1 MKKYIII
8 LVTFLI
14 SIASFGQNI
23 DDFKRDFI
31 NATETEFGE
40 SELNEMFRTYSNLL
54 TPHSDITQLT
64 ASIKNEQIVQYPLSE
79 FKNTDDYKN
88 NIPTLLNS
96 VNPNQRLLS
105 YLVIAGAGDKSF
117 EKVLLEKLKIEKT
130 KGNLIWCGMAL
141 MYLQTNYTTP
151 LFDFLIENENF
162 GDSHMIPMYFQLNKD
177 SLQNT
182 AYNRINNTNLKAK
195 VLSAQLLSKTGKNEK
210 TEQLLLD
217 AVKNWD
223 YNIKGYAIYSVK
235 ELQMGNLKETFIPLL
250 DSTKTR
256 SIAIEALANSS
267 TKEDIDY
274 LKELAN
280 SEETVD
286 KDILNGFL
294 ESKNPESVKY
304 WLNLVSSREI
314 PKKYYFNTLRKALLF
329 SDDLLS
335 DIQTALKTTKH
346 LTIQKELIRV
356 LENREDSISEEIF
369 LSYMDNEDSSVRYWT
384 VDALKNTKSKTV
396 IAKLIEL
403 LKKPEKRVSP
413 ITEILINNN
422 VDSLQSVYADIY
434 NTYKS
439 SEWKRTAIEYLS
451 KFPKE
456 EHKGIFK
463 DVIYNEDSGFSM
475 NRNASIGLANLNDK
489 SSIDRIIEISEK
501 EREGSDGNCY
511 YYLMALSKIKG
522 MKAKRYIQTFENSDS
537 KHISEFVYE
546 TINNWNK

>member
-23 DDFKRDFI
+23 DDFKKDFI
-31 NATETEFGE
+31 KATESEFSE

-64 ASIKNEQIVQYPLSE
+64 ASFKNERIVQYPLSE
-79 FKNTDDYKN
+79 FKETDDYKN
-88 NIPTLLNS
+88 KIQALINS
-96 VNPNQRLLS
+96 ENPNQRLLS
-105 YLVIAGAGDKSF
+105 YLVIAGAGDKNY
-117 EKVLLEKLKIEKT
+117 EKALLAKLKTEET
-130 KGNLIWCGMAL
+130 KGNLIWSGMAL
-141 MYLQTNYTTP
+141 MYLQTSHTTP

-182 AYNRINNTNLKAK
+182 AYNRINSTNLKAK

-210 TEQLLLD
+210 TEKLLLD
-217 AVKNWD
+217 AVKNWE
-223 YNIKGYAIYSVK
+223 YHIKGYAIFSIK
-235 ELQMGNLKETFIPLL
+235 ELEMGNLKETFIPLL

-256 SIAIEALANSS
+256 PIAIEALANSP
-267 TKEDIDY
+267 TKEDVDY
-274 LKELAN
+274 LKQLAN
-280 SEETVD
+280 SEKVVS

-304 WLNLVSSREI
+304 WLELVSSREI
-314 PKKYYFNTLRKALLF
+314 PEKYYFNTLRKPLLF
-329 SDDLLS
+329 SDELLN
-335 DIQTALKTTKH
+335 DVQTTLKTTKH
-346 LTIQKELIRV
+346 LTIQKTLIKV
-356 LENREDSISEEIF
+356 LEGREDSVSEEI
-369 LSYMDNEDSSVRYWT
+369 LLNYMDNDDSSVRYWT
-384 VDALKNTKSKTV
+384 VDALKNTKSKIV
-396 IAKLIEL
+396 IEKLVEL
-403 LKKPEKRVSP
+403 LKKPGKRVSP
-413 ITEILINNN
+413 ITHILINNEIDTLQN
-422 VDSLQSVYADIY
+422 VYTDIY
-434 NTYKS
+434 NTYES

-501 EREGSDGNCY
+501 EREGSDGNCQA
-511 YYLMALSKIKG
+511 YLRALSKIKG
-522 MKAKRYIQTFENSDS
+522 EKAKKYILSFENSES
-537 KHISEFVYE
+537 EYISEFVKE
-546 TINNWNK
+546 IIAEW

>member
-1 MKKYIII
+1 MKKYILI
-8 LVTFLI
+8 LVIFLI
-14 SIASFGQNI
+14 SIVTFGQNI

-31 NATETEFGE
+31 KATETEFGE

-64 ASIKNEQIVQYPLSE
+64 ASLKNERIVQYPLSE
-79 FKNTDDYKN
+79 FKKTDDYKN

-96 VNPNQRLLS
+96 DNPNQRLLS
-105 YLVIAGAGDKSF
+105 YLVIAGAGDKNF
-117 EKVLLEKLKIEKT
+117 EKVLLKKLKTEKT
-130 KGNLIWCGMAL
+130 KVNLIWSGMAL
-141 MYLQTNYTTP
+141 MYLQTNHTTP

-182 AYNRINNTNLKAK
+182 AYNRINSTNLKAK

-210 TEQLLLD
+210 TEKLLLD
-217 AVKNWD
+217 ALKNWD

-235 ELQMGNLKETFIPLL
+235 ELEMGNLKETFIPLL
-250 DSTKTR
+250 DSTQTR
-256 SIAIEALANSS
+256 SIAIEALANSP
-267 TKEDIDY
+267 TKEDVDY
-274 LKELAN
+274 LKQLAN
-280 SEETVD
+280 SQETVD
-286 KDILNGFL
+286 KDVLNGFL

-304 WLNLVSSREI
+304 WLELVSNREI
-314 PKKYYFNTLRKALLF
+314 PEKYYFNTLRKPLLF
-329 SDDLLS
+329 SDELLN
-335 DIQTALKTTKH
+335 DVQTTLKTTKH

-356 LENREDSISEEIF
+356 LENREDSVSEKIF
-369 LSYMDNEDSSVRYWT
+369 LNYMDNEDSSVRYWT

-403 LKKPEKRVSP
+403 LKNPGKRVSP

-422 VDSLQSVYADIY
+422 VDSLQTIYEDIY
-434 NTYKS
+434 NTYES

-511 YYLMALSKIKG
+511 YYLMALSKMKG
-522 MKAKRYIQTFENSDS
+522 TKAKKYILTFENSDS
-537 KHISEFVYE
+537 EYISEFVNE

>member
-1 MKKYIII
+1 MKKYILI

-14 SIASFGQNI
+14 SIVTFVQNI
-23 DDFKRDFI
+23 DEFKKDFI
-31 NATETEFGE
+31 KATETEFGE

-64 ASIKNEQIVQYPLSE
+64 ASLKNERIVQYPLSE
-79 FKNTDDYKN
+79 FKKTDDYKN

-96 VNPNQRLLS
+96 DNPNQRLLS
-105 YLVIAGAGDKSF
+105 YLVIAGAGDKNF
-117 EKVLLEKLKIEKT
+117 EKVLLKKLKTEKT
-130 KGNLIWCGMAL
+130 KGNLIWSGMAL
-141 MYLQTNYTTP
+141 MYLQTSHTTP
-151 LFDFLIENENF
+151 LFDFLIKNENF

-182 AYNRINNTNLKAK
+182 AYNRINSTNLKAK

-210 TEQLLLD
+210 TEKLLLD

-223 YNIKGYAIYSVK
+223 YDIKGYAMYSVK
-235 ELQMGNLKETFIPLL
+235 ELEMGNLKETFIPLL
-250 DSTKTR
+250 DSTQTR
-256 SIAIEALANSS
+256 SIAIEALANSP
-267 TKEDIDY
+267 TKEDVGY
-274 LKELAN
+274 LKQLAN
-280 SEETVD
+280 SQETVD
-286 KDILNGFL
+286 KDVLNGFL

-304 WLNLVSSREI
+304 WLELVSNREI
-314 PKKYYFNTLRKALLF
+314 PEKYYFNTLRKPLLF
-329 SDDLLS
+329 SDELLN
-335 DIQTALKTTKH
+335 DVQTTLKATKN

-356 LENREDSISEEIF
+356 LENREDSVSEEIF
-369 LSYMDNEDSSVRYWT
+369 LNYMDNEDSSVRYWT
-384 VDALKNTKSKTV
+384 IDALKNTKSKTV

-403 LKKPEKRVSP
+403 LKKPGKRVSP

-422 VDSLQSVYADIY
+422 VDSLQNIYADIY
-434 NTYKS
+434 NTYES
-439 SEWKRTAIEYLS
+439 SEWKITAIEYLS

-456 EHKGIFK
+456 EHKGIFN

-511 YYLMALSKIKG
+511 YYLMALSKMKG
-522 MKAKRYIQTFENSDS
+522 TKAKKYILTFENSDS
-537 KHISEFVYE
+537 EYISEFVNE

>member
-1 MKKYIII
+1 MKKYILI

-14 SIASFGQNI
+14 SIVTFGQNI

-31 NATETEFGE
+31 KATETEFGE

-64 ASIKNEQIVQYPLSE
+64 ASLKNERIVQYPLSE
-79 FKNTDDYKN
+79 LKKTDDYKN

-96 VNPNQRLLS
+96 DNPNQRLLS
-105 YLVIAGAGDKSF
+105 YLVIAGAGDKNF
-117 EKVLLEKLKIEKT
+117 EKVLLKKLKTEKT
-130 KGNLIWCGMAL
+130 KGNLIWSGMAL
-141 MYLQTNYTTP
+141 MYLQTNHTTP

-182 AYNRINNTNLKAK
+182 AYNRINSTNLKAK

-210 TEQLLLD
+210 TEKLLLD

-235 ELQMGNLKETFIPLL
+235 ELEMGNLKETFIPLL
-250 DSTKTR
+250 DSTQTR
-256 SIAIEALANSS
+256 SIAIEALANSP
-267 TKEDIDY
+267 TKEDVDY
-274 LKELAN
+274 LKQLAN
-280 SEETVD
+280 SQETVD
-286 KDILNGFL
+286 KDVLNGFL

-304 WLNLVSSREI
+304 WLELVSNREI
-314 PKKYYFNTLRKALLF
+314 PEKYYFNTLRKPLLF
-329 SDDLLS
+329 SDELLN
-335 DIQTALKTTKH
+335 DVQTTLKTTKH

-356 LENREDSISEEIF
+356 LENREDSVSEEIF
-369 LSYMDNEDSSVRYWT
+369 LNYMDNEDSSVRYWT
-384 VDALKNTKSKTV
+384 VDALKNTKSKKV

-403 LKKPEKRVSP
+403 LKKPGKRVSP

-422 VDSLQSVYADIY
+422 VDSLQTIYADIY
-434 NTYKS
+434 NTYES

-511 YYLMALSKIKG
+511 YYLMALSKMKG
-522 MKAKRYIQTFENSDS
+522 TKAKKYILTFENSDS
-537 KHISEFVYE
+537 EYISEFVNE